1 MNDSDRTRL
10 ERVVD
15 ALTVHHVSF
24 VVIGGWAEVLHG
36 SPRVTRDVDV
46 CYRRK
51 PEDMKNILAA
61 LRSLEAK
68 LRVPGGT
75 VAMPI
80 DERMLASVEQLTL
93 DSNGLPFD
101 LLAHVEPLG
110 DFERVAKNAARFD
123 INGRPVL
130 AISLDD
136 LITVKRHINRP
147 KDREALFYLEAIK
160 RLRDEEG
167 TEASS

>member
-15 ALTVHHVSF
+15 ALIAHHVSF

-61 LRSLEAK
+61 LRSLDAK

-75 VAMPI
+75 VPMPI

-93 DSNGLPFD
+93 DSHGLPF
-101 LLAHVEPLG
+101 
-110 DFERVAKNAARFD
+110 RSARS
-123 INGRPVL
+123 GR
-130 AISLDD
+130 A
-136 LITVKRHINRP
+136 TW
-147 KDREALFYLEAIK
+147 
-160 RLRDEEG
+160 RLRARSQERSAIRYQQPRRACNFSRRPDHRQTSHQSPERPR
-167 TEASS
+167 SSAVPRGDQATSRR